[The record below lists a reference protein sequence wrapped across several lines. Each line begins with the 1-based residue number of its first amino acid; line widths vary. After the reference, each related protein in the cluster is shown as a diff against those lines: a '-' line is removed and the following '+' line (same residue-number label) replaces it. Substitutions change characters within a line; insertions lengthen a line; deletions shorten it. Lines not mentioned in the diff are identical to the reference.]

1 MFRYWKEDN
10 WMWLGFSESAA
21 NTQRTA
27 CVYAKTNRP
36 IGILGSSQPR
46 ECLAFIGHQG
56 IFPFFFLATFT
67 FFGIN
72 WPYIDWQWRR
82 YCDETDCRR
91 YRENPTSSTKV
102 LESQNRP
109 WLLGCKQSPLELFI
123 KWSWFNYLL
132 TNEKGQIH
140 PLMRFIP
147 TDLSNNAHWLLDQLR
162 PTIFPNTKRFLQH
175 APKNPHGSS
184 RKPIFAWCKKAWKTR
199 TLLDC

>member
-1 MFRYWKEDN
+1 MFRFSQEDN
-10 WMWLGFSESAA
+10 WVWLGFSESAA

-36 IGILGSSQPR
+36 VGVLGWSRPR
-46 ECLAFIGHQG
+46 ECLAFIGYQG
-56 IFPFFFLATFT
+56 LFFFATFT
-67 FFGIN
+67 LFRIN

-102 LESQNRP
+102 LEPQNRP
-109 WLLGCKQSPLELFI
+109 WLLGCKRSPLELFYQVVL
-123 KWSWFNYLL
+123 SNYLL

-140 PLMRFIP
+140 PLVRYIP
-147 TDLSNNAHWLLDQLR
+147 THLSNNAHWLLDQLR
-162 PTIFPNTKRFLQH
+162 PTIFLNTKRFLQH
-175 APKNPHGSS
+175 ASKNPHGSS
-184 RKPIFAWCKKAWKTR
+184 RQPIFAWCKKARKTR